1 MIIDICHLQWQVF
14 ILRLDLRSEEV
25 PICFDEPFLVINGFR
40 KHIGLVFTID
50 SFAPILRLLVVT
62 QVNVLWI
69 IRLDK
74 GLISAVVKAREAL
87 LRALC

>member
-1 MIIDICHLQWQVF
+1 MF

-25 PICFDEPFLVINGFR
+25 PICFYEPFLVVNGFCE
-40 KHIGLVFTID
+40 HVGLVFTID
-50 SFAPILRLLVVT
+50 SFAPILGLLVVA
-62 QVNVLWI
+62 QVNILWV